1 MSLGKIQNQQK
12 ALQGNKKSDTPVT
25 MESVLHEMNEVEVE
39 LISESF
45 IDQVVEEFFVEFAI
59 ENELTEDEIDTLV
72 AEMTLE
78 INESLI
84 LTEETDVLLNEKLG
98 MVKKAIKAAGS
109 VAKKAVVGGAGLAGR
124 VAGTAVRAAKKA
136 GKNIKNKD
144 YDHKDRKFKSVKANR
159 GNDGKGTKKEK

>member
-1 MSLGKIQNQQK
+1 MFDLYSVDDATNGEREVAASQSDADGGGVSESMTPQEMQVQRKQLQLNRLKIQNQQK
-12 ALQGNKKSDTPVT
+12 ALQKNKKSDTPVT
-25 MESVLHEMNEVEVE
+25 AESVLHEMNEVEVE
-39 LISESF
+39 LMSESF

-98 MVKKAIKAAGS
+98 MVKKQSKLL
-109 VAKKAVVGGAGLAGR
+109 VLLP
-124 VAGTAVRAAKKA
+124 
-136 GKNIKNKD
+136 
-144 YDHKDRKFKSVKANR
+144 RKQ
-159 GNDGKGTKKEK
+159 

>member
-1 MSLGKIQNQQK
+1 MTPQEMQVQRKQLQLNRLKIQNQQK
-12 ALQGNKKSDTPVT
+12 ALQKNKKSDTPVT
-25 MESVLHEMNEVEVE
+25 AESVLHEMNEVEVE
-39 LISESF
+39 LMSESF

-98 MVKKAIKAAGS
+98 MVKKAIKSQAGS

-124 VAGTAVRAAKKA
+124 
-136 GKNIKNKD
+136 
-144 YDHKDRKFKSVKANR
+144 SQ
-159 GNDGKGTKKEK
+159 GNCCSCS